1 MVANILQ
8 YRGLDGKFFTRSPQT
23 LLGTIP
29 FFHAFGL
36 NHIVHTTIYYG
47 VPLYVM
53 PRFDLEKFCQTI
65 EKYKITYT
73 CLVPPMVLLL
83 AQSPIV
89 QKYDL
94 STVKSAICGAAPLG
108 PDLVADLKAVLP
120 NLTIKQGYG
129 LTETSPAAILE
140 PTDKVVSGKYIY
152 CR

>member
-8 YRGLDGKFFTRSPQT
+8 YKGLDSKFFTKSPQT

-65 EKYKITYT
+65 EKYKITFT
-73 CLVPPMVLLL
+73 CLVPPMVLIL

-94 STVKSAICGAAPLG
+94 SSLKSSMCGAAPLG

-140 PTDKVVSGKYIY
+140 PHDKVVSGKYIY